1 MRIELYNNNST
12 DNNNNKLTDKEI
24 DEIELKFYGH
34 EGYITYIAYCEMQN
48 VL

>member
-12 DNNNNKLTDKEI
+12 DNNNKLYDIEI